1 MTEYG
6 NFRFSLGPG
15 EDEKYY
21 KITAMG
27 MRNVTAGFGQ
37 YDLKEIGREFGA
49 TANPTKMKYIQP
61 ETMGGLN

>member
-1 MTEYG
+1 
-6 NFRFSLGPG
+6 
-15 EDEKYY
+15 
-21 KITAMG
+21 
-27 MRNVTAGFGQ
+27 MRNVTAGLGQ